1 MICRRTVSLCTPT
14 PLNLTRHLTLTVSGW
29 GFKRLHQ
36 NGPDH
41 GAYYH
46 ERFLWGIPD
55 TTCLIRRLPPRLG
68 KQLPDKMNELD
79 FYFVSKHFPLPR
91 NNESKPR
98 KKSLLQ
104 RVDASFRKTLLPVGV
119 SPDGAAW
126 NDKAVE
132 AVAEINQFVQK
143 AIEESAARGTPV
155 FMMAASPPMTTKKS
169 IQSEK
174 TTENTTEKTNWT
186 YKQLV
191 AMARQQQPSSPS
203 RSSESRGIAALLCS
217 AGEE

>member
-46 ERFLWGIPD
+46 DCFLWGIPD

-104 RVDASFRKTLLPVGV
+104 RVAEDV
-119 SPDGAAW
+119 
-126 NDKAVE
+126 
-132 AVAEINQFVQK
+132 VACRGL
-143 AIEESAARGTPV
+143 AR
-155 FMMAASPPMTTKKS
+155 
-169 IQSEK
+169 
-174 TTENTTEKTNWT
+174 
-186 YKQLV
+186 
-191 AMARQQQPSSPS
+191 
-203 RSSESRGIAALLCS
+203 RGRL
-217 AGEE
+217 E

>member
-1 MICRRTVSLCTPT
+1 
-14 PLNLTRHLTLTVSGW
+14 
-29 GFKRLHQ
+29 
-36 NGPDH
+36 
-41 GAYYH
+41 
-46 ERFLWGIPD
+46 
-55 TTCLIRRLPPRLG
+55 
-68 KQLPDKMNELD
+68 MNELD

-143 AIEESAARGTPV
+143 AIEESAARGIPRV
-155 FMMAASPPMTTKKS
+155 HDGSLSSHDDK
-169 IQSEK
+169 EV
-174 TTENTTEKTNWT
+174 NTVGEDDGEYNGEDELDV
-186 YKQLV
+186 QAV
-191 AMARQQQPSSPS
+191 GGHGPSA
-203 RSSESRGIAALLCS
+203 AALLAVEVKREQRNSCS
-217 AGEE
+217 SVRCRRRVG